1 MDLTTT
7 NRERLQAETI
17 EKQKKRHEHAQMVR
31 ERAKQLKKRK
41 DLDEGLGGEM
51 ETYKATSDGKPF
63 YNFDYTFQHISVS
76 NKAFVSHLRLR

>member
-1 MDLTTT
+1 MNLTTT

-17 EKQKKRHEHAQMVR
+17 EKQKKRREHAQMVR

-51 ETYKATSDGKPF
+51 ETYKATSDGKP
-63 YNFDYTFQHISVS
+63 I
-76 NKAFVSHLRLR
+76 